1 MKTKKFPKTRLYPHE
16 PLAQVL
22 LIVWVSKLFAGR
34 HRFYVWNNWSHRW
47 RFSFCEYLFQIFTN
61 IFLYFKWHMTINK
74 SCFYLIIILAKCLIM
89 DLANGDGCK
98 SDLLNSISKILK
110 GQQSSYN
117 FSHITMLSPGRRDGG
132 SCITLTLEIA
142 CFYASRQKFF
152 NLPNFNTVLGSGSE
166 K

>member
-1 MKTKKFPKTRLYPHE
+1 
-16 PLAQVL
+16 
-22 LIVWVSKLFAGR
+22 
-34 HRFYVWNNWSHRW
+34 
-47 RFSFCEYLFQIFTN
+47 
-61 IFLYFKWHMTINK
+61 MTINK

-142 CFYASRQKFF
+142 CFMPPGKNFSICQISIQSLVVVQKNKVSTLETFVKSD
-152 NLPNFNTVLGSGSE
+152 PS
-166 K
+166 